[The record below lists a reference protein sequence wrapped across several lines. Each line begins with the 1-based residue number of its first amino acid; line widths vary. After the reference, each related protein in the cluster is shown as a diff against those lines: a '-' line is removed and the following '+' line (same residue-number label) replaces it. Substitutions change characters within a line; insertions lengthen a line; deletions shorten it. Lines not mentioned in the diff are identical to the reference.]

1 MHNKYNSYYFSISF
15 FHFHLSPPSPTCQ
28 QLSRLHISGVSRVAA
43 AAIPLQRTE
52 EGKKRIH
59 AMRIELRRV
68 RQNDVC
74 LSRPAEREGKQ
85 KWEKVKGDPQCDRG
99 NPPNDATGACQ
110 ATEVDRQTEHMLC
123 CFYSSSSSSLLLR
136 LVMWVVWVINEFMF
150 NLNLDQLAW
159 ATGSAIAP
167 YVVYPYSC

>member
-15 FHFHLSPPSPTCQ
+15 FHFSSLPTFAHMSTTFTPTHQRGFPRSSC
-28 QLSRLHISGVSRVAA
+28 SDPVA
-43 AAIPLQRTE
+43 TE

-85 KWEKVKGDPQCDRG
+85 KWDKVNGDPQCDRG

-123 CFYSSSSSSLLLR
+123 CFYSSPSSLLLR